1 MKKLITICFFVL
13 IFGKVLFCQLMPL
26 SPKFNLSFRPRLV
39 GGEISHTTHSG
50 DFSVARFLRN
60 DISPTF
66 GTFTNELQKQFDFA
80 KTLYDKEDYFDAVT
94 EFKRLLFFDK
104 DSAYTFEANYMI
116 GKCYKE
122 GAKFSKA
129 ILYFTYAEW
138 SAHNSDELYDC
149 RISIIRTNILRR
161 TTSNAIMLLD
171 SLQKDSRF
179 KDKLNDIYYW
189 KGWAYIFADNWEQAS
204 ETFGKI
210 SNEQPLKILC
220 DKVISERYSVTVA
233 NILSVVIPGAGQIY
247 TGNILSGML
256 SFGWNLLWGY
266 ITVNSI
272 VENRVLDGI
281 FVGDLLWLRFYFG
294 NLQNAKKFAIERNIE
309 ISNKALSYLQYKY
322 QGEKP

>member
-1 MKKLITICFFVL
+1 MKKLMTICFSVL
-13 IFGKVLFCQLMPL
+13 VFGKILFCQLTVL
-26 SPKFNLSFRPRLV
+26 TSKSDLSFRPE
-39 GGEISHTTHSG
+39 GEISHTTSLG
-50 DFSVARFLRN
+50 VFSVAPLLRN
-60 DISPTF
+60 DISPTSN
-66 GTFTNELQKQFDFA
+66 TSTNELQKQFNLA
-80 KTLYDKEDYFDAVT
+80 KSLYDKEDYFDAIT

-104 DSAYTFEANYMI
+104 DSTYTFEANYKI
-116 GKCYKE
+116 GECYKE

-138 SAHNSDELYDC
+138 SANNTNELYNS
-149 RISIIRTNILRR
+149 RISIVRTNILRR
-161 TTSNAIMLLD
+161 TTSNAVILLD
-171 SLQKDSRF
+171 SLQKDPRF
-179 KDKLNDIYYW
+179 YNKLNDINYW

-204 ETFGKI
+204 EAFGKI
-210 SNEQPLKILC
+210 SKKQPLKKLC
-220 DKVISERYSVTVA
+220 DKVISERYSVTAA
-233 NILSVVIPGAGQIY
+233 NILSVVLPGAGQIY

-266 ITVNSI
+266 ITINSI